1 MYARQF
7 VILIFIFCSN
17 IGFSQT
23 WDQLE
28 TEYNNLTKNKQ
39 NELALN
45 KAKEIYSWVKAN
57 ESDTSIHLPICFK
70 LIIFKFALKFQM
82 AEL

>member
-1 MYARQF
+1 MY
-7 VILIFIFCSN
+7 IKLIKTLFLFLIASS
-17 IGFSQT
+17 GFAQT
-23 WDQLE
+23 WNSLN
-28 TEYNNLTKNKQ
+28 TEYNNLTKNEQ
-39 NELALN
+39 NDAALI
-45 KAKEIYSWVKAN
+45 KAKEIYSWIKAN